1 MALVGVPPPRL
12 PEPPEQIARQYV
24 EDLVRSLEIFISQE
38 RNPGE
43 LRATKITLT
52 DLPTSS
58 SGLEVGALFND
69 NGTIKIVT

>member
-1 MALVGVPPPRL
+1 MALVGIPPPRL
-12 PEPPEQIARQYV
+12 PDPPEQIDRQYV

-69 NGTIKIVT
+69 SGTIKIVT